1 MALDAGAVEDIIE
14 AGERRLG
21 EDRRR
26 RDRRVSGSR
35 VNDGAPRRSR
45 MQSAGAIGA
54 ALMLTCFFITLL
66 FGQLVLDQLPTNG
79 LVFTGALAIVA
90 MFAFMIGCLEQ
101 RLIEIRLELM
111 MLNGGTRKA
120 DRRDGDRRSS
130 RD

>member
-1 MALDAGAVEDIIE
+1 
-14 AGERRLG
+14 
-21 EDRRR
+21 
-26 RDRRVSGSR
+26 
-35 VNDGAPRRSR
+35 